1 MIQNI
6 VTAAIMNLQVQREFY
21 LSLNYFTRILLD
33 LSLILA
39 FPTSSTSR
47 YCLFNSST
55 NHILLG
61 KTIIKILYLL
71 QL

>member
-6 VTAAIMNLQVQREFY
+6 ITAAIMNLQVQREFY

-39 FPTSSTSR
+39 FSHFF
-47 YCLFNSST
+47 YKQV
-55 NHILLG
+55 LLV
-61 KTIIKILYLL
+61 
-71 QL
+71 